1 MLGAALIIPPSGVTG
16 RGAGEGRVL
25 KLYTRKG
32 DGGWTSLFD
41 GTSVRKD
48 DPRLEA
54 CGSLD
59 ELNAAVGLVI
69 AGGTDV
75 VLSQRLREVQADL
88 FVIGADLAAPP
99 GSPARG
105 KLPSLGAERV
115 AQLEAWID
123 EACAGLPPLNAFI
136 HPGGT
141 ETASRL
147 HLARAICRRAERA
160 VVSALHHGL
169 ADKQAH
175 GSAESSAEEPPDG
188 ANDLAYL
195 NRLGDLLFA
204 WARLANWRRGLADTA
219 WVRPVSGG
227 GPQAEES

>member
-1 MLGAALIIPPSGVTG
+1 VSG
-16 RGAGEGRVL
+16 RGAGGGRVL

-48 DPRLEA
+48 HARLEA

-59 ELNAAVGLVI
+59 ELSAAIGLVI
-69 AGGTDV
+69 AGGTDA
-75 VLSQRLREVQADL
+75 VLLERLREIQSDL
-88 FVIGADLAAPP
+88 FVVGADLAVPP

-105 KLPSLGAERV
+105 KVPCIGADRV

-123 EACAGLPPLNAFI
+123 EACASLPPLNAFI

-141 ETASRL
+141 ETAARL

-160 VVSALHHGL
+160 VVSALHETLEEKRG
-169 ADKQAH
+169 H
-175 GSAESSAEEPPDG
+175 GSAEGSAEEPPG
-188 ANDLAYL
+188 AGSEVAYL

-204 WARLANWRRGLADTA
+204 WARLANWRRGLADAA

-227 GPQAEES
+227 GRQAEGK

>member
-1 MLGAALIIPPSGVTG
+1 MSG
-16 RGAGEGRVL
+16 RGAGEDRIL
-25 KLYTRKG
+25 RLYTRKG

-54 CGSLD
+54 CGGLD

-75 VLSQRLREVQADL
+75 VLLERLREIQADL

-105 KLPSLGAERV
+105 NVPSIGAERV

-123 EACAGLPPLNAFI
+123 EACASLPPLNAFI

-141 ETASRL
+141 ETAARL

-160 VVSALHHGL
+160 VVSALHETL
-169 ADKQAH
+169 TEKPAH
-175 GSAESSAEEPPDG
+175 GSGQGSAEGPPG
-188 ANDLAYL
+188 GGNEVAYL

-227 GPQAEES
+227 GRQAEGR